1 MKPHTATGR
10 LKSQLRPQW
19 CLCLALPPPECLRCP
34 LLTSTASIGLCYR
47 SGVCSHLLALQLI
60 YLPSYHLPQLF
71 SPIHS
76 PTHLYCLLTSPSLCT
91 TAYCLL
97 HQGPYPR
104 LTGSIPTLTSPQFNP
119 RLNVCNSQYPPL
131 KIWFNIN
138 LHTRL
143 LVA

>member
-60 YLPSYHLPQLF
+60 YLPSFHLPSFFPLHTT
-71 SPIHS
+71 IACL
-76 PTHLYCLLTSPSLCT
+76 HLPPLH
-91 TAYCLL
+91 YCLL
-97 HQGPYPR
+97 HQGPYPC
-104 LTGSIPTLTSPQFNP
+104 LTGPIQTLTSPQFNP